1 MILFADKPTGI
12 TSFDV
17 VHKVKKH
24 FGYKKVGHCWTLDPL
39 ATGLMV
45 LVTDEDTKKAEEY
58 QWFDKAYEATID
70 LSLKTDTWDI
80 DFHDFKEEFTGE
92 HDHVTID
99 VIKNELDKLVPL
111 YILPIPAFSA
121 KKVAG
126 KRMYKSA
133 RAGKE
138 IKVDREMNIAKY
150 EIIEFN
156 WPLLTV
162 SFDVGSGTFIRSI
175 AHRLGEQLHTG
186 GVICALRRTRIA
198 GWKMD
203 ELPELITFNKNET
216 GYRWINVKKDTPAK
230 ES

>member
-1 MILFADKPTGI
+1 MIVFADKPTGI

-24 FGYKKVGHCWTLDPL
+24 FGFKKVGHCGTLDPL

-58 QWFDKAYEATID
+58 QWFDKAYDAVID
-70 LSLKTDTWDI
+70 LSVKTDTWDI
-80 DFHDFKEEFTGE
+80 DYHDVMEEVEMPLAEITVE
-92 HDHVTID
+92 QID
-99 VIKNELDKLVPL
+99 AHLKKLVPS
-111 YILPIPAFSA
+111 YVLPIPAFSA

-138 IKVDREMNIAKY
+138 IKVDREMIISDYKIISY
-150 EIIEFN
+150 E

-162 SFDVGSGTFIRSI
+162 TFDVGSGTFIRSI
-175 AHRLGEQLHTG
+175 AHRLGEQL
-186 GVICALRRTRIA
+186 GVGWVIRALRRTRI
-198 GWKMD
+198 WQWEMD
-203 ELPELITFNKNET
+203 KLPDLITFSKNET
-216 GYRWINVKKDTPAK
+216 GYWSVDEK
-230 ES
+230 